1 MKIERETDSY
11 NDRRYGKPWIAR
23 VDFSA
28 NPQGEFTWGTW
39 IGDPGDAGLLEIE
52 AEIGDIVAR
61 GQKDF
66 RKPKNSAPDW
76 YQVID
81 TPENPQTERV
91 GYLVSLGGRADAL
104 KAFRAEQKRREIV
117 A

>member
-1 MKIERETDSY
+1 MLIQRETSSY

-28 NPQGEFTWGTW
+28 NHNGEFIWGAW
-39 IGDPGDAGLLEIE
+39 IGDPGDSGLLEIE
-52 AEIGDIVAR
+52 AEVGDIIAR

-76 YQVID
+76 YQVVAE
-81 TPENPQTERV
+81 PEGGKRTDLV
-91 GYLVSLGGRADAL
+91 GHFRNLSGRAE
-104 KAFRAEQKRREIV
+104 AFLAFNAEKTRRESL
-117 A
+117 